1 MRGVRRVCAQRADDG
16 QMIGIRLACSSC
28 LLSAFCTHTIPCLP
42 CAKREHNRRI
52 VQGSKV
58 LCLLKEREV
67 RPLYPLSG
75 GVRHRYRSKWPHFV
89 PDSPRLSLVAVLMV
103 LQIYADLSFVGGPDP
118 RYATC
123 QFIPFDPFLAVAC
136 YGVCSRTY
144 FLASERCRLVHGCE
158 GAKR

>member
-75 GVRHRYRSKWPHFV
+75 GVRHRYRLKWSHFM
-89 PDSPRLSLVAVLMV
+89 PDSPRLSA
-103 LQIYADLSFVGGPDP
+103 YHPHGSTDLRWPFTRRPDT
-118 RYATC
+118 RTC
-123 QFIPFDPFLAVAC
+123 HLPIHSL
-136 YGVCSRTY
+136 
-144 FLASERCRLVHGCE
+144 
-158 GAKR
+158 